1 MSSESLRTR
10 EIFLII
16 QTQALVCTFNY
27 EKRFS
32 KKKLGLNQAG
42 EQEQSRRK
50 QNFQRRR
57 INSETK
63 HGKAEQKE
71 AYKSHQ
77 T

>member
-1 MSSESLRTR
+1 MKKG
-10 EIFLII
+10 F
-16 QTQALVCTFNY
+16 Q
-27 EKRFS
+27 

-42 EQEQSRRK
+42 GQEQSRRK